1 MWVLIGKI
9 ALAVWLTFTPEEQV
23 KVVQIV
29 AQSYC
34 EQMQCH
40 KPEIVI
46 FANEEMVFIVATCK
60 EKET

>member
-9 ALAVWLTFTPEEQV
+9 ALAVWLTFSPEEQV
-23 KVVQIV
+23 KVVEIV
-29 AQSYC
+29 SQSYC

-40 KPEIVI
+40 KADITVI
-46 FANEEMVFIVATCK
+46 ANDEMVFIVATCK